1 MDLNSYYTKMREHE
15 TAIEDEYPIVVSHA
29 TGDGGIAGRMTEV
42 TKRIAARLIVEGM
55 ARLANVIEAKSFKDA
70 KQQAKQMAEDMAAN
84 ARLQLAAMAAAEVQK
99 LTQAAAAKVMATSKE

>member
-1 MDLNSYYTKMREHE
+1 MDLQSYYKNMREHE
-15 TAIEDEYPIVVSHA
+15 TAITDEYPIVVSHA

-55 ARLANVIEAKSFKDA
+55 ARLASILEASSFKEA
-70 KQQAKQMAEDMAAN
+70 QQEARKAAEDLAAN

-99 LTQAAAAKVMATSKE
+99 LTQAAAAAVLATKE